1 MTPYQVIGGADAE
14 SMLADLWIESS
25 DPNSVTIGQAE
36 ADRLL
41 SRDPFQYGKHVSEG
55 LYRIRV
61 GSLLI
66 NFTLAV
72 DARIVNVTWV
82 RPSA

>member
-1 MTPYQVIGGADAE
+1 MRLYQVEWDAVAVVQ
-14 SMLADLWIESS
+14 LARIWMAAVQPATITS
-25 DPNSVTIGQAE
+25 DQAE
-36 ADRLL
+36 VDRLL
-41 SRDPFQYGKHVSEG
+41 SRDPFQHGRHLSEG
-55 LYRIRV
+55 LYRIQV

-66 NFTLAV
+66 NFTVAA